1 MKNSNDIELKRHY
14 MRNNYFVTID
24 GKKIY
29 LTDEQ
34 IKLLELCK
42 RKNPFER
49 VEGEYYCI
57 RKIDVICEFQ
67 DDKDSYDEDVY
78 SVANYFNNETF
89 AKQVALHQLLYRKL
103 LKFAYDNG
111 YEDSEP
117 WDDETLHYSIYYD
130 SVNNSFDISPVI
142 QMKYCE
148 VYFSSEEGAEKA
160 IEKVVKPFMKEHLDF
175 VW

>member
-24 GKKIY
+24 GKKID
-29 LTDEQ
+29 LTDDQ
-34 IKLLELCK
+34 IKLLGLK
-42 RKNPFER
+42 RCKNPFKR
-49 VEGEYYCI
+49 VEDYYTIKGDGEIECY
-57 RKIDVICEFQ
+57 RDRRDRF
-67 DDKDSYDEDVY
+67 DDAFY
-78 SVANYFNNETF
+78 SESNYFNDKNF

-117 WDDETLHYSIYYD
+117 WDDETMHYSIYYD
-130 SVNNSFDISPVI
+130 SVDNSFDISPII